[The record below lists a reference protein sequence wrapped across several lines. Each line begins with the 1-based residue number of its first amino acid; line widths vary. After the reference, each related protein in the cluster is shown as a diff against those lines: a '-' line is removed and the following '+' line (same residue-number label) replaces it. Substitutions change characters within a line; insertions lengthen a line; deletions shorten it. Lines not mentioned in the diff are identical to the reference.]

1 MIGGNMDYE
10 VISLKTAEKLAKLV
24 KLEKCFAAAISY
36 IENELFRG
44 IDDLEWQR
52 RNSGCISGSDLPSD
66 VIIELY
72 DILKNA

>member
-1 MIGGNMDYE
+1 MNYE
-10 VISLKTAEKLAKLV
+10 VISLETAEKLAKYE
-24 KLEKCFAAAISY
+24 KYEKCFAAALQY

-52 RNSGCISGSDLPSD
+52 RNDGYISGSDLPSD